1 MAKRRGN
8 AEGSVYRRR
17 DGRWTAS
24 VDLGQAGGRRRRR
37 AFYGRTRQEVARK
50 LTAAQRQIADG
61 LPLPGQ
67 RLTVADF
74 LEVWLRHTIPSKVRA
89 RTLERYQ
96 QIVRLHLIPRLG
108 RIRLAKLTAAH
119 VEHMMNDALAQGASP
134 RSACHHRAVLRTA
147 LNAAM
152 RWDVLGRNVASRAV
166 PPHVPERE
174 VRALSR
180 GDARAL
186 LEAVRG
192 DRLEALFTVAL
203 ALGLRQGEGLG
214 LRWPDVDLDG
224 ATVTIQRSLQRIG
237 GEWLFPEPK
246 TTRSRRTVP
255 LPGPVT
261 TALREHRARQ
271 HQERLRLGP
280 AWQGATWG
288 DLVFTDEAGG
298 PLAGFH
304 VSRRFKAL
312 LAVAGLPPMRYHDLR
327 HGAASLMAAQGV
339 PARVAMEILGHSQIS
354 TTMNIYAH
362 VAPELG
368 RDAAERIGAA
378 LWGPSHG

>member
-1 MAKRRGN
+1 MAKRGN
-8 AEGSVYRRR
+8 SEGSIYRRS
-17 DGRWTAS
+17 DGRWAAS
-24 VDLGQAGGRRRRR
+24 VDLGQADGRRRRK
-37 AFYGRTRQEVARK
+37 AFYGKTRQDVGRK
-50 LTAAQRQIADG
+50 LQAAQRALADG
-61 LPLPGQ
+61 LPLVDQ
-67 RLTVADF
+67 RQTLGGF
-74 LEVWLRHTIPSKVRA
+74 LEIWLRDSVARKVRP
-89 RTLERYQ
+89 RTLQRYQ
-96 QIVRLHLIPRLG
+96 EIVKLHLTPRLG
-108 RIRLAKLTAAH
+108 RIPLAKLTPAH
-119 VEHMMNDALAQGASP
+119 VERMMNEAIGQGAAP

-147 LNAAM
+147 LNVAM
-152 RWDVLGRNVASRAV
+152 KWGVLGRNVASLAG
-166 PPHVPERE
+166 PPRVPERE
-174 VRALSR
+174 IRAL
-180 GDARAL
+180 GQADARAL

-203 ALGLRQGEGLG
+203 ALGLRQGEALG
-214 LRWPDVDLDG
+214 LRWPDVDLGG
-224 ATVTIQRSLQRIG
+224 ALLTVQRSLQRVN

-246 TTRSRRTVP
+246 TPRSRRTLH

-261 TALREHRARQ
+261 AALREHRARQ
-271 HQERLRLGP
+271 LVERLRLGA
-280 AWQGATWG
+280 AWQGETWG

-298 PLAGFH
+298 PLSGFY

-368 RDAAERIGAA
+368 RDAADRMGAA
-378 LWGPSHG
+378 LWGKS

>member
-1 MAKRRGN
+1 MAKRGN
-8 AEGSVYRRR
+8 SEGSIYRRS
-17 DGRWTAS
+17 DGRWAAS
-24 VDLGQAGGRRRRR
+24 VDLGQADGRRRRK
-37 AFYGRTRQEVARK
+37 AFYGKTRQDVGRK
-50 LTAAQRQIADG
+50 LQAAQRALADG
-61 LPLPGQ
+61 LPLVDQ
-67 RLTVADF
+67 RQTLGGF
-74 LEVWLRHTIPSKVRA
+74 LEIWLRDSVARKVRP
-89 RTLERYQ
+89 RTLQRYQ
-96 QIVRLHLIPRLG
+96 EIVKLHLTPRLG
-108 RIRLAKLTAAH
+108 RIPLAKLTPAH
-119 VEHMMNDALAQGASP
+119 VERMMNEAIGQGAAP

-147 LNAAM
+147 LNVAM
-152 RWDVLGRNVASRAV
+152 KWGVLGRNVASLAG
-166 PPHVPERE
+166 PPRVPERE
-174 VRALSR
+174 IRAL
-180 GDARAL
+180 GQADARAL

-203 ALGLRQGEGLG
+203 ALGLRQGEALG
-214 LRWPDVDLDG
+214 LRWPDVDLGG
-224 ATVTIQRSLQRIG
+224 ALLTVQRSLQRVN
-237 GEWLFPEPK
+237 GEWLSPEPK
-246 TTRSRRTVP
+246 TPRSRRTLH

-261 TALREHRARQ
+261 AALREHRARQ
-271 HQERLRLGP
+271 LVERLRLGA
-280 AWQGATWG
+280 AWQGETWG

-298 PLAGFH
+298 PLSGFY

-378 LWGPSHG
+378 LWGKA